1 MPVLVKN
8 HRELLTAGIAGIAG
22 TGIDVAVLVLLVARH
37 VSIPLATFLAALA
50 GAGMSFVISKYV
62 AFRDRSSLCFRQV
75 ARFGAVAMAT
85 ALIMALAMQL
95 VAVVMGVPYLL
106 AKGICAAVVFAI
118 WSYPAQRLFVF
129 RAPTRSASPSLA

>member
-1 MPVLVKN
+1 MRNVVRQVAGAGLAGM
-8 HRELLTAGIAGIAG
+8 LGTA
-22 TGIDVAVLVLLVARH
+22 IDVAVL
-37 VSIPLATFLAALA
+37 AALVEHGAGVASSTFAGAIA
-50 GAGMSFVISKYV
+50 GAGVSYVASKYV

-106 AKGICAAVVFAI
+106 AKGVCAAVVFAI

-129 RAPTRSASPSLA
+129 RTPARPASPSLA